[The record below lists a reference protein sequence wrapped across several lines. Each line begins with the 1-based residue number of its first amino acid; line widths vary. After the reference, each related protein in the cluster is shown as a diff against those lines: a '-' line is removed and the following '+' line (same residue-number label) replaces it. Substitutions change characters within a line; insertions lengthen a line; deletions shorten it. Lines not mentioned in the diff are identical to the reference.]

1 MKADIAGSILLVVFK
16 TLIFLLILHFS
27 NASDNRANRHPG
39 HRNRRRTSTI
49 IVVSNGSGTETDETD
64 S

>member
-1 MKADIAGSILLVVFK
+1 LVVFK
-16 TLIFLLILHFS
+16 KLIFLLILHFS
-27 NASDNRANRHPG
+27 KASDNRANRHPG

-49 IVVSNGSGTETDETD
+49 IFVSNGSWTETDETD